1 MTMPNRNDGTNPNY
15 QPLKP
20 TDANDVRQAISQ
32 SGIQEYAHQALD
44 RITERVADLEREN
57 HNLLMAN
64 RDCIAWYEDAKA
76 RIEVLEAAGTEL
88 LDAYR
93 ADVNAGLAHI
103 FSIPPGPDPSF
114 AADRLGRAVDAFATL
129 FNR

>member
-1 MTMPNRNDGTNPNY
+1 MKT
-15 QPLKP
+15 

-44 RITERVADLEREN
+44 RITARVAELEGQN
-57 HNLLMAN
+57 AHLLMAN
-64 RDCIAWYEDAKA
+64 RDGVEWYTQA
-76 RIEVLEAAGTEL
+76 RERTKDLETAGREL
-88 LDAYR
+88 LDAYQ
-93 ADVNAGLAHI
+93 ADVDAGLAHI